1 MMSYSSPEFVD
12 AQARY
17 YYERLASEWRG
28 RRAGHAPTTFIPHRA
43 WAAATAVATL
53 RIGPRR
59 HRHA

>member
-17 YYERLASEWRG
+17 YRDRLAGDWH
-28 RRAGHAPTTFIPHRA
+28 RRAGGTPTTFIPHRA